1 MTEHLNA
8 TLRPG
13 VYRMNAGQQHAGQR
27 LDLFLAESI
36 PGAGRGLLK
45 RLIDL
50 GGVHVDGR
58 RVRRCSLPLAP
69 GQSVELHHDGLP
81 LEPFA
86 ITGARILYRDRY
98 LLALDKPAGIATQP
112 TPARYQ
118 GTVYAAL
125 CDYLKESG
133 KVSLGMV
140 QRLDRDTSGVM
151 IFSIHPAAHRGL
163 TAAFSAHRVTK
174 RYLALVAGVP
184 SEPAGEFRSLVARR
198 HSTNRM
204 VSVERGGKEAIT
216 RYRVLAGTACA
227 ALVEVEIPTG
237 RSHQIRLHFAEA
249 GHPLLGDAGY
259 GGPRSVDARAVPRQ
273 MLHARELLLQHPV
286 GGAPLHLVAPLPED
300 FRAVMAVLGLPPC
313 SEPSFA
319 APSAPGDGDHAL
331 PAH

>member
-1 MTEHLNA
+1 MTEQLNDF
-8 TLRPG
+8 LRPG
-13 VYRMNAGQQHAGQR
+13 VYRVSADRQHAGQR
-27 LDLFLAESI
+27 LDLFLAEKI
-36 PGAGRGLLK
+36 AGAGRGLLK

-58 RVRRCSLPLAP
+58 RVRRCSLPMAP
-69 GQSVELHHDGLP
+69 GQHVEVHYDGLP
-81 LEPFA
+81 LAPFV
-86 ITGARILYRDRY
+86 IVPGQILYRDRY

-125 CDYLKESG
+125 CDHLKESG
-133 KVSLGMV
+133 KLTLGMV

-163 TAAFSAHRVTK
+163 TAAFTAHRVTK
-174 RYLALVAGVP
+174 RYLALVSGVP
-184 SEPAGEFRSLVARR
+184 AEAAGEFRSLIARR
-198 HSTNRM
+198 RSTNRM

-216 RYRVLAGTACA
+216 RYRVLASAAGA

-259 GGPRSVDARAVPRQ
+259 GGPRIFGDGTVPRQ
-273 MLHARELLLQHPV
+273 MLHARELSLAHPV
-286 GGAPLHLVAPLPED
+286 GGAPLHLVSPLPED
-300 FRAVMAVLGLPPC
+300 FRAVMAAVGLPDSP
-313 SEPSFA
+313 EPSFT
-319 APSAPGDGDHAL
+319 APRAPGDGDHAL
-331 PAH
+331 SAH